1 MIVVIAASD
10 YCTNTTSAKNLTTP
24 AAYRVQLTA
33 PGTQLTFIDHIH
45 TCIQITQATIKKT
58 LID

>member
-1 MIVVIAASD
+1 MIVVTAASD
-10 YCTNTTSAKNLTTP
+10 YCTNTTLAKNLTTP

-45 TCIQITQATIKKT
+45 TCI
-58 LID
+58 